1 MVLKSAIILIFS
13 TIDFFF
19 IITLILNMTTFVRNI
34 PTRWRVYWLFP
45 YVSQVWHF
53 TLLMGYFRH
62 YRIAFV
68 CFLCQSILLHIWPSY
83 SLRAFGLQIFMIAF
97 MENCGLLWV
106 LVTTP
111 FITLHIGTTTATT
124 PYGWIGCLELF
135 ATPRRMGARRCDEM
149 QTCSGSHWLSCLD
162 CWNVVPCMYSI
173 NAWAIFFW
181 CPSQGDVLY

>member
-1 MVLKSAIILIFS
+1 MVLKSAIILICS
-13 TIDFFF
+13 TIVFFS
-19 IITLILNMTTFVRNI
+19 IITLILGITTFVHNI

-111 FITLHIGTTTATT
+111 FTTLHIGTTMATT
-124 PYGWIGCLELF
+124 PYGWIGYLELF
-135 ATPRRMGARRCDEM
+135 TTPRRTRARLCDEL
-149 QTCSGSHWLSCLD
+149 QTYIGSHLLSCLD
-162 CWNVVPCMYSI
+162 CWNVLTCM
-173 NAWAIFFW
+173 
-181 CPSQGDVLY
+181 